1 MTKYKDADLK
11 LLIIDAISRS
21 KRKSLTFLELCE
33 KLLIADKKTR
43 LHLTHLVEKMVR
55 DGSLEA
61 LPGGRFGIINFDET
75 FIGRL
80 EVVNARYGFIRSDE
94 FEDDVYVAVDD
105 FGGAA
110 DGDEV
115 EFLILNYRKDKK
127 AEGMVV
133 KVLKRNRTVFAG
145 LFISKGRYG
154 LVRTDTK
161 KFFRD
166 IMVRHEDI
174 HGAKDGDKVLV
185 EVTDF
190 GNEVKAPTG
199 KITQVLGKA
208 GENNAEIH
216 AIMAEFGIPLGFDA
230 EVEKEAEAIPAEIS
244 QAEIKRRR
252 DMRNVPT
259 FTIDPYD
266 AKDFDDALSVR
277 RLDNGLIEVG
287 IHIADV
293 THYVTPGSLLE
304 EEAQRRTTSV
314 YLVDRVSPMLP
325 ERLSNFLCS
334 LRPNEDKLTFSAVFE
349 LDEHANVKKEW
360 YGRTIIHSDR
370 RFTYEEAQ
378 EIIETG
384 KGDFSAEILLLNRLA
399 HMLREK
405 KFANGAI
412 AFESPEVKFR
422 LDEKGVPLEVIPKVR
437 KEAHKLIEDFMLLA
451 NRKVAEYVYHY
462 KNGKAN
468 NPMVY
473 RVHEAPDL
481 EKLKILSFYASRFGY
496 QIRTGE
502 QQLAASLNKMALDL
516 EGKPEA
522 DVLQNLAIRS
532 MAKARYTTQ
541 AIGHYGLAFD
551 HYTHFT
557 SPIRRYP
564 DMMVHRLLQAYLDN
578 KPPQNKD
585 ELERLCKVSSE
596 LEKRASDAER
606 ASIRFKQIEF
616 MSLQDPDR
624 EYNGIISG
632 VAEWGLFV
640 EIIEN
645 KCEGLVRVTDISD
658 DYYEFDPDNL
668 CLRGQRRG
676 NAYFFGDKIKVRV
689 KKIDTEKRTID
700 LAIVGMI
707 EAQRPSSSFNRGG
720 KKGGGRNSK
729 QNNRGGGK
737 KSRSGRK

>member
-1 MTKYKDADLK
+1 
-11 LLIIDAISRS
+11 
-21 KRKSLTFLELCE
+21 
-33 KLLIADKKTR
+33 
-43 LHLTHLVEKMVR
+43 
-55 DGSLEA
+55 
-61 LPGGRFGIINFDET
+61 
-75 FIGRL
+75 
-80 EVVNARYGFIRSDE
+80 
-94 FEDDVYVAVDD
+94 
-105 FGGAA
+105 
-110 DGDEV
+110 
-115 EFLILNYRKDKK
+115 
-127 AEGMVV
+127 
-133 KVLKRNRTVFAG
+133 
-145 LFISKGRYG
+145 
-154 LVRTDTK
+154 
-161 KFFRD
+161 
-166 IMVRHEDI
+166 
-174 HGAKDGDKVLV
+174 
-185 EVTDF
+185 
-190 GNEVKAPTG
+190 
-199 KITQVLGKA
+199 
-208 GENNAEIH
+208 
-216 AIMAEFGIPLGFDA
+216 
-230 EVEKEAEAIPAEIS
+230 
-244 QAEIKRRR
+244 
-252 DMRNVPT
+252 
-259 FTIDPYD
+259 
-266 AKDFDDALSVR
+266 
-277 RLDNGLIEVG
+277 
-287 IHIADV
+287 
-293 THYVTPGSLLE
+293 
-304 EEAQRRTTSV
+304 
-314 YLVDRVSPMLP
+314 
-325 ERLSNFLCS
+325 
-334 LRPNEDKLTFSAVFE
+334 
-349 LDEHANVKKEW
+349 
-360 YGRTIIHSDR
+360 
-370 RFTYEEAQ
+370 
-378 EIIETG
+378 
-384 KGDFSAEILLLNRLA
+384 
-399 HMLREK
+399 
-405 KFANGAI
+405 
-412 AFESPEVKFR
+412 
-422 LDEKGVPLEVIPKVR
+422 
-437 KEAHKLIEDFMLLA
+437 
-451 NRKVAEYVYHY
+451 
-462 KNGKAN
+462 
-468 NPMVY
+468 MVY

-522 DVLQNLAIRS
+522 DVLQNVAIRS